1 MRRAEA
7 WLVAAAVAARSSLAA
22 WRFAGAPDRFLNRE
36 EAHNATAAW
45 LFGHG
50 ELLGE
55 VARVQ
60 YRDFCGGCS
69 VVALLGAPLLA
80 GGEALWRWKL
90 LAIALTAAMQVVG
103 FLALRAVASA
113 PAAWAWLVLTTVPP
127 VGALDLSLMLW
138 GNHQESALFVLV
150 ALLAHGRR
158 RPFAMGLALGFGVYF
173 ARTSAYAAVVLLPL
187 AARAGARIGL
197 LALAGFAL
205 GAAPLLVPAAG
216 GDAGW
221 YRFGDALVPT
231 VEKLG
236 DRAATLLRPSSF
248 AARAWLPV
256 KGPALLGWGWL
267 GLLGASALGL
277 VAARRARV
285 VVALA
290 GAWVLAYTF
299 TSFPIF
305 LVNARVPVNNIRYHS
320 PWLFVGTLLLAAGF
334 GEAWA
339 RGWRRSAG
347 LLVALLVAGNAVAL
361 VPLLRAPSP
370 TAATLPAVDCAGFVT
385 TVAARFPDADALAS
399 TSEGPPGQVL
409 ARLRGITAAH
419 TGAPLPDEAALAGY
433 GEALV
438 EPCSGSA
445 GVVGSLLDVPA
456 AQRAAVGR
464 GMGLTLSF
472 CPRSPQEEEALL
484 TALGAAVDCAP
495 CSLGGRRLL
504 DACGGPTA
512 EDATALAGCVL
523 DRLAGQPEALQR
535 ELAYGVGRAWVD
547 ALRPGS
553 ASAGFVSAF
562 EGSPLLA
569 EAVAAGVS
577 DVSGGSHQPAL
588 ARDRS
593 GAPAPR

>member
-113 PAAWAWLVLTTVPP
+113 PAAWAWLVLTAVPP

-150 ALLAHGRR
+150 ALLAHGRG
-158 RPFAMGLALGFGVYF
+158 RPLAMGLALGFGVYF

-187 AARAGARIGL
+187 AARTGAWSGL

-236 DRAATLLRPSSF
+236 DRAATLLIPSSF
-248 AARAWLPV
+248 AARAWLPM
-256 KGPALLGWGWL
+256 KAPALLGWGWL

-277 VAARRARV
+277 LAARRARV

-305 LVNARVPVNNIRYHS
+305 LVNARVPVNNIRYHA

-347 LLVALLVAGNAVAL
+347 LLLGLPLVGNAVAIG
-361 VPLLRAPSP
+361 PLLRAPQP
-370 TAATLPAVDCAGFVT
+370 TASTLPALDRAGFVT
-385 TVAARFPDADALAS
+385 TVAARFRDPEALAS
-399 TSEGPPGQVL
+399 PSTSAAAPVL
-409 ARLRGITAAH
+409 ARLRGITAGRV
-419 TGAPLPDEAALAGY
+419 GAPLPDEAALAGY

-438 EPCSGSA
+438 GPCAGSA
-445 GVVGSLLDVPA
+445 GVVGALLDVPA

-504 DACGGPTA
+504 DACGGPAA
-512 EDATALAGCVL
+512 EDANALAACVL
-523 DRLAGQPEALQR
+523 DRLAGQPEAVQR

-569 EAVAAGVS
+569 EAVAAGVA

-588 ARDRS
+588 ARDHS